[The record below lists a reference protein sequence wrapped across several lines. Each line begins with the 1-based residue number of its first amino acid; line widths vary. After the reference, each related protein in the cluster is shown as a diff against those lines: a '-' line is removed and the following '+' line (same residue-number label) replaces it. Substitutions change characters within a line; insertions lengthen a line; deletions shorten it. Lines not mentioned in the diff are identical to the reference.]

1 MGVTFILTFV
11 FDRIFT
17 QRTKV
22 LYDIDNLVI
31 IVFLFDCGNIK
42 NFENVICQ
50 KR

>member
-11 FDRIFT
+11 FDRNFT
-17 QRTKV
+17 LRTKV
-22 LYDIDNLVI
+22 LYGIDNMVI
-31 IVFLFDCGNIK
+31 IVFLFGRSNIK